1 MHEFGMLFIGFLLG
15 IVVAI
20 VFMMRHIRREIAL
33 FRDLLEDEVFAPL
46 RKLDAPRT
54 YRLKSVIEASFRR
67 FEQLL

>member
-1 MHEFGMLFIGFLLG
+1 MHELGMLAIGFLLG

-20 VFMMRHIRREIAL
+20 AFVMRHIRREVAL
-33 FRDLLEDEVFAPL
+33 LRELLEDEVLAPL

-54 YRLKSVIEASFRR
+54 YRLRSVLEASFRR